1 MAVQDLG
8 EGVRLW
14 TREEWH
20 PRPPKPMTPNAVL
33 REAFIHHTTNT
44 SAEIVDSLAE
54 QKAAVK
60 ATQDFHMLVRGYA
73 DLAYAYLIFQPFGGL
88 ENARV
93 FQGRETR
100 WVPAG
105 QFDHNTG
112 TVPICV
118 YGNFAR
124 DDGVK
129 PETITAIV
137 RLLKHIQEYHD
148 DSLRTVG
155 GHRDVVQTSCPGNT
169 LYAKIPEIARRA
181 GLRRFP
187 T

>member
-14 TREEWH
+14 TRDEWNARD
-20 PRPPKPMTPNAVL
+20 PRPMTANTEL

-44 SAEIVDSLAE
+44 GAEGINTLEE
-54 QKAAVK
+54 QKAAMK
-60 ATQDFHMLVRGYA
+60 ATQDFHMLVRGWS
-73 DLAYAYLIFQPFGGL
+73 DIAYHYVVFQPFGGL

-105 QFDHNTG
+105 QEGHNTG

-118 YGNFAR
+118 YGNFDH

-129 PETITAIV
+129 PETLTAV
-137 RLLKHIQEYHD
+137 VQLVKHIQRFHD
-148 DSLRTVG
+148 NSLRTFG
-155 GHRDVVQTSCPGNT
+155 GHRDVVQTECPGDT
-169 LYAKIPEIARRA
+169 LYAKVGELAKRT
-181 GLRRFP
+181 GLRRYS
-187 T
+187 